1 VLQHNIN
8 TLFCFCLFSQ
18 KSLKTFSLLVFAV
31 VVYPSIPLSNTFI
44 PVVDMDAY
52 IEPLEDL
59 REGRQTNMA
68 DVVVDF
74 LVERLFQLLVEKG
87 KAA

>member
-1 VLQHNIN
+1 
-8 TLFCFCLFSQ
+8 
-18 KSLKTFSLLVFAV
+18 
-31 VVYPSIPLSNTFI
+31 
-44 PVVDMDAY
+44 MDAY